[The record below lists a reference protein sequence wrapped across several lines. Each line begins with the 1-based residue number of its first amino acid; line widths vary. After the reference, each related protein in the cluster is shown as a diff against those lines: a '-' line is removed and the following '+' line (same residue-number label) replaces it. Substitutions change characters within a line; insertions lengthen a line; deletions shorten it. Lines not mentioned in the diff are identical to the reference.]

1 LSTLDPVKE
10 KSREKYLE
18 ASAMPARRNGGW
30 LSNLQRHLLRCTG
43 ITCLILSAA
52 GCGSSVMPTPSGA
65 PSPPRAPPAPQ
76 QMGTVTISP
85 QNGALSTGQT
95 LQFAATDTGG
105 GTIAWSV
112 NGIAGGNST
121 VGTVDTAGNYTAP
134 AISHSINA
142 IVQAAAGAAPQTNFA
157 TAIVALIQS
166 GQVQATANPQVAL
179 YSMYL
184 PQPGTVT
191 VQFGTD
197 TSYGMR
203 TWAKPTP
210 SIPVNYGGQVNLQVA
225 GMRGSTNYHLQAL
238 VKLASGVTYK
248 DSDHPFATGIP
259 PLTSSLQITTSGG
272 SPPQPG
278 IQLFDTVQFGATS
291 YNPNLAQAFA
301 TDLQGNVIWTYS
313 YVSSPANVITP
324 IKPLPNGHF
333 LLVLTV
339 TSGPTNSTIPAGT
352 ANDVREID
360 LVGNTIH
367 DLPMA
372 ALNQSLAD
380 NGFMSLHLFAFSRDV
395 LALPNGHYV
404 FLAQMAKD
412 VSNIAGYSGEMNI
425 AGDVLIDV
433 DQNYK
438 PDWVWNSFDH
448 LDINHHPY
456 QFPPDWT
463 HSDALLYSADDHDL
477 LLSIR
482 NQNWVIK
489 IDYQDAMGS
498 GNIVWRLGEGG
509 DFKLIGGVDPTDWFY
524 AQHGMN
530 FFSPNTS
537 GLFQLGLIDD
547 GDDRQFPQGVNCGT
561 AGAPVCDYSTVPVL
575 LVDESAMTAT
585 LLHHYVAPAAFYS
598 FFGGQADLLP
608 NGDIEVDFASAKSG
622 ATVQEYQPG
631 TAVVETAPQIVWQ
644 AVSPGYDQYRA
655 MRLPSL
661 YPGVQW

>member
-1 LSTLDPVKE
+1 
-10 KSREKYLE
+10 
-18 ASAMPARRNGGW
+18 MPINGRW
-30 LSNLQRHLLRCTG
+30 LSISPNGHFLCTG
-43 ITCLILSAA
+43 LVCLSVCAT
-52 GCGSSVMPTPSGA
+52 GCGSSA
-65 PSPPRAPPAPQ
+65 APPLTVFPVTMPSSQPPPIPQ
-76 QMGTVTISP
+76 QMGSVTIAP
-85 QNGALSTGQT
+85 QYSALSTAQMM
-95 LQFAATDTGG
+95 QFTTTSTGSESF
-105 GTIAWSV
+105 AWTV
-112 NGIAGGNST
+112 NGVSGGNASL
-121 VGTVDTAGNYTAP
+121 GTVDPAGNYTAP
-134 AISHSINA
+134 TISRSAN
-142 IVQAAAGAAPQTNFA
+142 VVVRAASTAAPQANFA
-157 TAIVALIQS
+157 TAIVALIQP
-166 GQVQATANPQVAL
+166 GLVQATANPQVAL
-179 YSMYL
+179 YTMNL
-184 PQPGTVT
+184 PQPGTMI

-197 TSYGMR
+197 TAYGTH
-203 TWAKPTP
+203 TWMQPTP
-210 SIPVNYGGQVNLQVA
+210 STPVNNGGQVNLQVA

-238 VKLASGVTYK
+238 ITLPHGVTYK
-248 DSDHPFATGIP
+248 DGDHTFATGIP
-259 PLTSSLQITTSGG
+259 PPTAPLQITTPSGLT
-272 SPPQPG
+272 PQSG
-278 IQLFDTVQFGATS
+278 IELFDTVQFGATS
-291 YNPNLAQAFA
+291 YNPKLAQAFA

-313 YVSSPANVITP
+313 YTGSPANVITP

-372 ALNQSLAD
+372 TLNQALAA
-380 NGFMSLHLFAFSRDV
+380 NGFSGLNLFAFSRDV

-404 FLAQMAKD
+404 FLAQMGKA
-412 VSNIAGYSGEMNI
+412 VSNVAGYPGTTNV

-448 LDINHHPY
+448 LDINRHPF

-482 NQNWVIK
+482 NQNWIIK
-489 IDYQDAMGS
+489 IDYQDAAGM
-498 GNIVWRLGEGG
+498 GNIVWRLGQGG
-509 DFKLIGGVDPTDWFY
+509 DFKLLGGVDPTDWFY

-537 GLFQLGLIDD
+537 GMFQLGLFDD
-547 GDDRQFPQGVNCGT
+547 GDDRQFPPSVICGA
-561 AGAPVCDYSTVPVL
+561 AGAPTCNYSTVPVL
-575 LVDESAMTAT
+575 LVDEAAMTAT
-585 LLHHYVAPAAFYS
+585 LMHHYIAPASLYS

-608 NGDIEVDFASAKSG
+608 NGDIEVDFCSAKSG

-631 TAVVETAPQIVWQ
+631 ATVVETSPQIVWQ
-644 AVSPGYDQYRA
+644 SVSPGYDQYRA
-655 MRLPSL
+655 LRLPSL

>member
-1 LSTLDPVKE
+1 
-10 KSREKYLE
+10 
-18 ASAMPARRNGGW
+18 MPAESKATW
-30 LSNLQRHLLRCTG
+30 LTNLQR
-43 ITCLILSAA
+43 IFPVNAWIACLILSAA
-52 GCGSSVMPTPSGA
+52 GCGSSVKPTPES
-65 PSPPRAPPAPQ
+65 APPSSQAPPTPQ
-76 QMGTVTISP
+76 QMGSVTIHP
-85 QNGALSTGQT
+85 QNGALSARQT
-95 LQFAATDTGG
+95 LQFTAVPAGG
-105 GTIAWSV
+105 GAIVWSV
-112 NGIAGGNST
+112 NGTAGGDAS
-121 VGTVDTAGNYTAP
+121 VGTIDTAGNYTAP
-134 AISHSINA
+134 AISHSMNA
-142 IVQAAAGAAPQTNFA
+142 VVQATLSGAPETNFA
-157 TAIVALIQS
+157 TAVVALIEP
-166 GQVQATANPQVAL
+166 GQVNATTNPQVAL
-179 YSMYL
+179 YSMNI

-191 VQFGTD
+191 VQFGSD
-197 TSYGMR
+197 TAYRFR
-203 TWAKPTP
+203 TWAQATP
-210 SIPVNYGGQVNLQVA
+210 STPVNYGGQVNIEVA

-238 VKLASGVTYK
+238 VKLANGVAYK
-248 DSDHPFATGIP
+248 DIDHTFATRIP
-259 PLTSSLQITTSGG
+259 PLTPALQITTSGG
-272 SPPQPG
+272 SSPQPG
-278 IQLFDTVQFGATS
+278 IQLFDTVQFGATP
-291 YNPNLAQAFA
+291 YNPGLAQAFA

-313 YVSSPANVITP
+313 YVGSPANVITP

-339 TSGPTNSTIPAGT
+339 TTGPTNSTIPAGT

-360 LVGNTIH
+360 LVGNTIQ

-380 NGFMSLHLFAFSRDV
+380 NGFMNLNLFAFSRDV

-412 VSNIAGYSGEMNI
+412 VSNVTGYSGALNI
-425 AGDVLIDV
+425 AGDVLVDV

-448 LDINHHPY
+448 LDINRHPY

-463 HSDALLYSADDHDL
+463 HSDALLYSTDDHDL

-482 NQNWVIK
+482 NQNWIVK
-489 IDYQDAMGS
+489 IDYQDATGS

-509 DFKLIGGVDPTDWFY
+509 DYKLVGGVDPTDWFY

-537 GLFQLGLIDD
+537 GIFQLGLIDD
-547 GDDRQFPQGVNCGT
+547 GDDRQFPQGVICGT
-561 AGAPVCDYSTVPVL
+561 AGAPVCNYSTVPVL

-585 LLHHYVAPAAFYS
+585 LLHHYLAPAALYS

-608 NGDIEVDFASAKSG
+608 NGDIEVDFASAISG

-631 TAVVETAPQIVWQ
+631 ANVVETSPQIVWQ